1 MCFTKQVCRR
11 NAATLSEAETL
22 QGQITQCIS
31 SLANKRSN
39 RCHALSAA
47 VEIIVSKIRKNELR

>member
-11 NAATLSEAETL
+11 IAATLSEAETL
-22 QGQITQCIS
+22 QGQIS

-47 VEIIVSKIRKNELR
+47 VEIIVSKIRKDELR